1 MKTIAYYRSK
11 YLAEA
16 AGVRRKRVGRPPRQE
31 VKAKILN
38 LRQAGTRV
46 SARRTSRLIREPRM
60 TVYRHLKALG
70 GNGRRCTRSLM
81 CFHVVKRKKRV
92 DLAGDLLDLLR
103 DKKKWPRILTGDET
117 WIYMN
122 NHGAAEW
129 VLPGEDRSV
138 VQKKQIGDK
147 KLMLIVF
154 FCSSS
159 GVHYSHLM
167 EERES
172 VNSET
177 IMAAMSSIGTSLN
190 TSETS
195 KAWIHMDNAS
205 SHRAKNYPKS
215 SERSLSHRSATSP
228 QFS

>member
-1 MKTIAYYRSK
+1 MHK
-11 YLAEA
+11 
-16 AGVRRKRVGRPPRQE
+16 VP
-31 VKAKILN
+31 
-38 LRQAGTRV
+38 
-46 SARRTSRLIREPRM
+46 
-60 TVYRHLKALG
+60 
-70 GNGRRCTRSLM
+70 
-81 CFHVVKRKKRV
+81 HVLTCSQKKKRV

-138 VQKKQIGDK
+138 IPKKQIGDK

-154 FCSSS
+154 FSSS
-159 GVHYSHLM
+159 GVHYSHFM

-177 IMAAMSSIGTSLN
+177 IMAAMSCIGTSLN

-205 SHRAKNYPKS
+205 SHRAKTTQKALKEAFLIEAPHPPN
-215 SERSLSHRSATSP
+215 SP
-228 QFS
+228 DLAPCDFFLFGFLKGEIAGTIFNSYEELQVTVMDILHKIPAKKLKLVFNNWIKRLDACVRTGGEYVRDDS